1 MDVLVQKFINVNT
14 HYIDLNSKDRSLIT
28 LFFNRDNMEYIKRES
43 FKYIKRPLD
52 NKYLADNQ
60 NQQLELMLK
69 VYNTTNKS
77 TLKLEDQIINLNRKF
92 VQSYVNVLQDE
103 VKFYED
109 YESHASKLPVPLA
122 LPRNEHKKGLNTLQE
137 NGYKI

>member
-14 HYIDLNSKDRSLIT
+14 HYVNLNTKDKSLIT
-28 LFFNRDNMEYIKRES
+28 LFFNKDNMEYIKQES
-43 FKYIKRPLD
+43 FKYIETSLD
-52 NKYLADNQ
+52 NKYLADNR

-69 VYNTTNKS
+69 IYNTYNNS
-77 TLKLEDQIINLNRKF
+77 TLELKDQIINLNRKF
-92 VQSYVNVLQDE
+92 VQSYVHMLKDE
-103 VKFYED
+103 VRFYED

-122 LPRNEHKKGLNTLQE
+122 LPKNEHKKGLNTLQE

>member
-1 MDVLVQKFINVNT
+1 MDILVQKFINVNT

-77 TLKLEDQIINLNRKF
+77 TLKLEDQIINLNRRF

-109 YESHASKLPVPLA
+109 YERHASKLPVPLA

>member
-1 MDVLVQKFINVNT
+1 MDILVQKFINVNT
-14 HYIDLNSKDRSLIT
+14 HYIDLNNKDKILIT
-28 LFFNRDNMEYIKRES
+28 LFFNRDNMEYIKQES
-43 FKYIKRPLD
+43 LKYVNKPLD

-69 VYNTTNKS
+69 IYNTIGKS
-77 TLKLEDQIINLNRKF
+77 NLKLEDQIIYLNRKC
-92 VQSYVNVLQDE
+92 VQSYVNILRDE

-109 YESHASKLPVPLA
+109 YERHASKLPVPLA

>member
-1 MDVLVQKFINVNT
+1 MDILVQKFININT
-14 HYIDLNSKDRSLIT
+14 HYTDLNSKDKILIP
-28 LFFNRDNMEYIKRES
+28 LFFNKDNIEYIKQES
-43 FKYIKRPLD
+43 FKYIKKPLD

-77 TLKLEDQIINLNRKF
+77 TLKLEDQIINLNRKC
-92 VQSYVNVLQDE
+92 VQSYVNKLQDE
-103 VKFYED
+103 VNFYED
-109 YESHASKLPVPLA
+109 YERHASKLPVPLA
-122 LPRNEHKKGLNTLQE
+122 LPKNEHKKGLNTLQE